1 MALKFF
7 KQPTIPSSPTAA
19 DDGIYYVKPTG
30 NNPFRLYV
38 IQAPNVYEIDAVT
51 AAQLAAGL
59 STKANDADVVK
70 LTGAQSVAG
79 VKSFTSS
86 PVVPNATTN
95 PQAVNKGQMDT
106 ADDILQQQID
116 ALSTT
121 VASGMQ
127 TPVDIDCSA
136 NPNYPAS
143 DAGDT
148 YIVTVAGKIGGAS
161 GEDVT
166 IGDMI
171 ICKTTT
177 PAGTQATVGSKFFIV
192 QSNIHDAT
200 TTVKGYVQLATTAE
214 ATTGSNGTKAV
225 VPSGLQASIDA
236 QTVKLTGN
244 QTVAGKKTFSTVPA
258 SSQDASAGTD
268 LVRKSQMDTALAT
281 KANDGDVVK
290 LTGNQTVAGIKT
302 FNSSPVVPNATLA
315 TQAVNK
321 GQLDAAVAAA
331 TIEWTVDNWS

>member
-1 MALKFF
+1 MALKFY
-7 KQPTIPSSPTAA
+7 KQPDLPSSPTVA
-19 DDGIYYVKPTG
+19 DNGIYYVKPNG

-38 IQAPNVYEIDAVT
+38 IQAPNIYEIDAVT

-59 STKANDADVVK
+59 ATKANDSDVVK
-70 LTGAQSVAG
+70 LTGAQSISG
-79 VKSFTSS
+79 VKTFNSS
-86 PVVPNATTN
+86 PVVPTATTN

-106 ADDILQQQID
+106 ADANLQSQID

-127 TPVDIDCSA
+127 TPSDLDCSG

-161 GEDVT
+161 GEEVT
-166 IGDMI
+166 VGDMI
-171 ICKTTT
+171 VCKETN
-177 PAGTQATVGSKFFIV
+177 AGGTQATVGSKFFIV
-192 QSNIHDAT
+192 QANINDGT
-200 TTVKGYVQLATTAE
+200 ETVKGYVQFTTDAE
-214 ATTGSNGTKAV
+214 AIAGSLKTKAV
-225 VPSGLQASIDA
+225 HPSGLKAHVDA
-236 QTVKLTGN
+236 VAVKLTGN

-258 SSQDASAGTD
+258 SSQDASAATD

-290 LTGNQTVAGIKT
+290 LTGIQTIAGIKT

-321 GQLDAAVAAA
+321 GQLDSAVAAA
-331 TIEWTVDNWS
+331 TIEWTTDNWA